1 MDFLFNFLTAYCLYG
16 TGDRPFNFCPIFD
29 LTELVALCQMLRF
42 YHFVL
47 CQIVRVW
54 KILRPGINLI
64 YLVKFID
71 R

>member
-29 LTELVALCQMLRF
+29 LTELVALCQMMRA

-47 CQIVRVW
+47 CQIVRVC
-54 KILRPGINLI
+54 KILRLGINLI
-64 YLVKFID
+64 NLVKIIV